1 MRMNISV
8 PDELAEQVRKFDLP
22 ISAVCQKALGAAVE
36 KAERRAAFTGDLGQ
50 VVARLRATVDAEE
63 AEECA
68 DGAIDG
74 MEWAKMWASARELAA
89 LSRDWLGGLDGAS
102 ETLVA
107 FMEEKYSERS
117 IPVDVDDDDRRVYW
131 HSFRGA
137 ALEVWDAVCEEI

>member
-8 PDELAEQVRKFDLP
+8 PDGLAEQVRKLDLP

-63 AEECA
+63 AEERE

-74 MEWAKMWASARELAA
+74 MEWAKLWATARELAE
-89 LSRDWLGGLDGAS
+89 LSRDWLSGLDGAS

-107 FMEEKYSERS
+107 FVEEKYSERG
-117 IPVDVDDDDRRVYW
+117 IPVDVNDEDRRIYW
-131 HSFRGA
+131 HSFRSA
-137 ALEVWDAVCEEI
+137 ALEVWDAVHEEI